1 MSLFSRAS
9 ALETTLLDSP
19 QVTDLNPSGQALQAP
34 GVFIMSDRL
43 DGKIALITCAT
54 QGIGL
59 ATAKLFAAQG
69 AHVYIT
75 GRDAEALK
83 TAHNAIGANVTYIQ
97 ADSTRIA
104 DP

>member
-1 MSLFSRAS
+1 
-9 ALETTLLDSP
+9 
-19 QVTDLNPSGQALQAP
+19 
-34 GVFIMSDRL
+34 MSDRL
-43 DGKIALITCAT
+43 DGKIALITGAT

-75 GRDAEALK
+75 GRGAEALK
-83 TAHNAIGANVTYIQ
+83 SAHNAIGANVTCIQ

-104 DP
+104 DLDHVFEQIKTEAGRIDVLYANAG

>member
-1 MSLFSRAS
+1 
-9 ALETTLLDSP
+9 
-19 QVTDLNPSGQALQAP
+19 
-34 GVFIMSDRL
+34 MSDRL